1 MFTMRPFVKTS
12 IPAPCL
18 NWKEAYKKISMGEKF
33 AIALFLFTCAQA
45 AFLQPRV
52 YLIPG
57 ERANLFTGLL
67 CAVSLL
73 AAVIHCKNRLNC
85 GTRLEIAVSGVLV
98 ILIAFSSA
106 FSSTPVRSSFR
117 GFV

>member
-1 MFTMRPFVKTS
+1 MSPFIQTS
-12 IPAPCL
+12 IPEQCL
-18 NWKEAYKKISMGEKF
+18 NSGEAATKISIGAKF
-33 AIALFLFTCAQA
+33 AIAIFLFTCVQA

-73 AAVIHCKNRLNC
+73 AAVVHCKNRLNC

-106 FSSTPVRSSFR
+106 FSSTPIRSSFR